1 LSAPTPARRVA
12 YETLRRVFEEGA
24 WADRALRSAAGR
36 LHLEGR
42 ERAQA
47 QALAYGAV
55 QRRGTTDHFAAG
67 LANRQVDRI
76 DAPLAAAIRLGLY
89 EILFADGAADHAAV
103 DQAVSLAKGRG
114 GNRRGSG
121 MVNAVLRRAIR
132 ERPALLASLDDSDPA
147 GAAIAHSVPEW
158 LAELWWEQLGS
169 ESARSLLAAI
179 NRPPERALR
188 VNPLRGDRDSA
199 LEALRAAGVETS
211 PPDRPPAPRDSMVVT
226 GGERGGVEG
235 LIGDGILVPQSRA
248 SALVVEVLDPQPG
261 ERVLDLCAGPGIKAG
276 QIAAA
281 LGSGGA
287 GLVAVERDPGRARE
301 LEEMLRN
308 LGAPEAIVETADA
321 ADPRPGGEQPFDA
334 VLVDPP
340 CSGLGTL
347 ASRPDS
353 RWRRSP
359 EEIETTAA
367 LAGRILARA
376 SEAVAPGGRI
386 VYSTCTISRS
396 ENEDVVA
403 GSGLRPEDL
412 TADPGLA
419 GLAAS
424 TGSPYLQTRTD
435 RDRTDGFFIARL
447 RSEP

>member
-1 LSAPTPARRVA
+1 LSAPTPARRAA

-67 LANRQVDRI
+67 LANRPVERI
-76 DAPLAAAIRLGLY
+76 DPPLLGAIRLGLY

-103 DQAVSLAKGRG
+103 DQSVSLAKGRG

-121 MVNAVLRRAIR
+121 LVNAVLRRAIR
-132 ERPALLASLDDSDPA
+132 ERSDLLAGLDDTEPA
-147 GAAIAHSVPEW
+147 AAAIAHSVPEW
-158 LAELWWEQLGS
+158 LAELWWEQLGADA
-169 ESARSLLAAI
+169 ARSMLVAI

-188 VNPLRGDRDSA
+188 INTLRGDRESA
-199 LEALRAAGVETS
+199 LAALRAAGVQTA
-211 PPDRPPAPRDSMVVT
+211 PPDRPPSPRDSLVVT
-226 GGERGGVEG
+226 GGERGGVEA
-235 LIGDGILVPQSRA
+235 LIADGTLVPQSRA
-248 SALVVEVLDPQPG
+248 SALVVGVLDPRPG

-281 LGSGGA
+281 LGSGGT

-301 LEEMLRN
+301 LKGMLEN
-308 LGAPEAIVETADA
+308 IGAPEAVVETADA
-321 ADPRPGGEQPFDA
+321 ADPRPAGETGFDA
-334 VLVDPP
+334 ILVDPP

-359 EEIETTAA
+359 EEIVSTAA
-367 LAGRILARA
+367 IAGRILARA
-376 SEAVAPGGRI
+376 ADALAPGGRI
-386 VYSTCTISRS
+386 VYSTCTISRR
-396 ENEDVVA
+396 ENEDVVTA
-403 GSGLRPEDL
+403 SGLA
-412 TADPGLA
+412 ADELGSDRDLA
-419 GLAAS
+419 GLVARE
-424 TGSPYLQTRTD
+424 GSPFLQTRND

-447 RSEP
+447 RSPA

>member
-1 LSAPTPARRVA
+1 MSAPTPARRAA

-36 LHLEGR
+36 LRLEGR

-67 LANRQVDRI
+67 LADRPVERI
-76 DAPLAAAIRLGLY
+76 DPPLAAAIRLGLF

-132 ERPALLASLDDSDPA
+132 ERPKLLGSLDDSDPA
-147 GAAIAHSVPEW
+147 GAAIAHSVPVW
-158 LAELWWEQLGS
+158 LAELWWEQLGPD
-169 ESARSLLAAI
+169 SARSMLAAI
-179 NRPPERALR
+179 NEPPERCLRINTLRADRESALAALR
-188 VNPLRGDRDSA
+188 
-199 LEALRAAGVETS
+199 EAGVETEQ
-211 PPDRPPAPRDSMVVT
+211 PDRPPCPRDSLVVT
-226 GGERGGVEG
+226 GGARGGVEV
-235 LIGDGILVPQSRA
+235 LIGAGLLVPQSRA
-248 SALVVEVLDPQPG
+248 SALVVEIVDPQPG

-281 LGSGGA
+281 LGSGGL
-287 GLVAVERDPGRARE
+287 GLVAVERDRGRARE
-301 LEEMLRN
+301 LGEMLAN
-308 LGAPEAIVETADA
+308 LGAPRAVVETGDA
-321 ADPRPGGEQPFDA
+321 ADPRPAGEPGFDA

-359 EEIETTAA
+359 EEIERTGELAA
-367 LAGRILARA
+367 RILARA
-376 SEAVAPGGRI
+376 AEAVAPGGRI
-386 VYSTCTISRS
+386 VYSTCTISRR

-403 GSGLRPEDL
+403 GSGLTCEDL
-412 TADPGLA
+412 SAASGMA
-419 GLAAS
+419 GLAAAD
-424 TGSPYLQTRTD
+424 PRFLQTRND
-435 RDRTDGFFIARL
+435 RDGTDGFFIARL
-447 RSEP
+447 RP